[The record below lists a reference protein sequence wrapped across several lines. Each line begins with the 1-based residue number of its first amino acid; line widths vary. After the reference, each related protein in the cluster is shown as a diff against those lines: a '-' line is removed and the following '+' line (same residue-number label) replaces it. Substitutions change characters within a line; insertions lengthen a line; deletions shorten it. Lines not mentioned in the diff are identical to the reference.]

1 MKTEHRPS
9 SRSVLLASMLAFVLP
24 ATGQVAPAAS
34 QDDHASLRIEV
45 KELLI
50 PVIVRDTQGNEVQD
64 LTQADFQV
72 FDNGKLQTV
81 TAFSALH
88 FTSTQIPGQP
98 AGQTGNESASL
109 APASTSTARSVVFL
123 FDDRHLSPTNMI
135 EVQHAAVR
143 MLDRF
148 LGPSDHAVVLS
159 LFGTNSGLTTDH
171 AVLAAAIQKIK
182 ARQAPSGFG
191 SCPDVD
197 YYSADQI
204 MNKHS
209 DTQFQIE
216 YEKAAN
222 CSHKS
227 SKTDSGYVE
236 QLVREAANQSL
247 LIGDQDAIATLS
259 YVRDVIHSME
269 HLPGQRV
276 LVLISSGFL
285 DYSDQAM
292 RIESE
297 ILNLA
302 AAGNIMV
309 SALDTRGL
317 GSAMMGADQA
327 GSGSVFSQIT
337 GQTPRNAHDSAEE
350 KDDVMAELASGTGGA
365 FVRGSGDLAE
375 ELFRMSTAPKTMY
388 LLGISLKGV
397 KPNGSYHRLRI
408 NVVRDKVSIQSRRGY
423 FAPQVAK

>member
-1 MKTEHRPS
+1 M
-9 SRSVLLASMLAFVLP
+9 LASLFAFVLP
-24 ATGQVAPAAS
+24 ATAQVAPAAS
-34 QDDHASLRIEV
+34 QDDRASLRIEV

-50 PVIVRDTQGNEVQD
+50 PVIVRDTHGNEIQD

-72 FDNGKLQTV
+72 FDNGKQQTIA
-81 TAFSALH
+81 AFSALH
-88 FTSTQIPGQP
+88 FTSQFPGQTANHP
-98 AGQTGNESASL
+98 SSESASQM
-109 APASTSTARSVVFL
+109 PASAPPARSVVFL
-123 FDDRHLSPTNMI
+123 FDDRHLSPINLI
-135 EVQHAAVR
+135 DVQRAAVQ
-143 MLDRF
+143 MLDRS
-148 LGPSDHAVVLS
+148 LGPSDRAVVLS
-159 LFGTNSGLTTDH
+159 LFGTNSGLTSDH

-182 ARQAPSGFG
+182 ARQALGALG
-191 SCPDVD
+191 SCPDID

-204 MNKHS
+204 MNKHN

-216 YEKAAN
+216 FEKAAT
-222 CSHKS
+222 CLHKS

-247 LIGDQDAIATLS
+247 LAGDQDAIATLS
-259 YVRDVIHSME
+259 YIRDVIHSME

-292 RIESE
+292 HIESQ
-297 ILNLA
+297 ILNVA

-309 SALDTRGL
+309 SALDAGGL

-327 GSGSVFSQIT
+327 GSGSVFSQIA
-337 GQTPRNAHDSAEE
+337 GQTPRNAHESAEE
-350 KDDVMAELASGTGGA
+350 SDDVMAELASGTGGA
-365 FVRGSGDLAE
+365 FARGSGDLAE
-375 ELFRMSTAPKTMY
+375 ELFRLSTAPKTMY
-388 LLGISLKGV
+388 LLGISLQGV
-397 KPNGSYHRLRI
+397 KPNGSYHHLRI